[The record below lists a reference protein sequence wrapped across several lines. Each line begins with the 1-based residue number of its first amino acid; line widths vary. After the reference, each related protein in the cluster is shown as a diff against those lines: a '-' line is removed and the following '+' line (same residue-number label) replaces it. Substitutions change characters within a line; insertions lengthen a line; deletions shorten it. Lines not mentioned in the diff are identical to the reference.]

1 MNMMRAIAVF
11 LPAACT
17 GILVLH
23 LLWNESQTAA
33 LFVKLFMGIG
43 VGLGLSSLL
52 YFFYLLV
59 FAGSHFFLIVE
70 LGILV
75 ALLLV
80 AIRRD
85 RTRIHLPSLILHT
98 NYWQIALLAAVLLAI
113 VFSIGGAATVW
124 NHRPSG
130 TWDAYQIYNRAAR
143 FIYRG
148 QAAWLQSFSTKLDP
162 VFHADY
168 PLLLPL
174 SIASSWDA
182 LGRESPHVPL
192 LLSATLMFL
201 CAGLFTSG
209 LALIKSLSQA
219 GVGLLI
225 LLNTPLFI
233 ITGASQ
239 TADVPL
245 AFFILAT
252 CILVYLYSSRPEPG
266 LLVLAGLTS
275 GLAGWTKNE
284 GQLFL
289 VVIGIALFLAFV
301 KSGPWPRLGLY
312 LLGLFL
318 PLAVLA
324 YFKLFLA
331 PPTDVLGAGIPGA
344 IHSSLDW
351 QRHLTILGNYWEG
364 LLTFGRSW
372 IGVGPILLVYAVIF
386 GFGPGNAPRRGH
398 RIIMLILALQ
408 LAGYYFVYLIT
419 PHPVSWQLEFSLE
432 RLLLQL
438 YLAPL
443 FLLFVTLRDVRTLW
457 DGSQGL
463 NSPASA
469 A

>member
-1 MNMMRAIAVF
+1 MNMLRAVAVI
-11 LPAACT
+11 LPAVCI

-23 LLWNESQTAA
+23 LLWNESQISA

-43 VGLGLSSLL
+43 VGLGLGSLL
-52 YFFYLLV
+52 YFLYLLV
-59 FAGSHFFLIVE
+59 FAGSHFFLFLE
-70 LGILV
+70 SGILV
-75 ALLLV
+75 TLLLLT
-80 AIRRD
+80 IRRE
-85 RTRIHLPSLILHT
+85 RTRVRIARPAVHM
-98 NYWQIALLAAVLLAI
+98 NYWQVALLAVVLLAI
-113 VFSIGGAATVW
+113 AFSISGALTVW

-130 TWDAYQIYNRAAR
+130 TWDAYMIYNRTAR
-143 FIYRG
+143 FVYRG
-148 QAAWLQSFSTKLDP
+148 QADWLQSFSRKLDP

-192 LLSATLMFL
+192 LLSGTLMVV
-201 CAGLFTSG
+201 CAGLFASG
-209 LALIKSLSQA
+209 LALVKSVSQA

-225 LLNTPLFI
+225 LLNTPLFV

-252 CILVYLYSSRPEPG
+252 AILVYLYASQQQPG

-289 VVIGIALFLAFV
+289 VVTGVSLFLAFMR
-301 KSGPWPRLGLY
+301 SGPWPRLGFY
-312 LLGLFL
+312 LLGLLL
-318 PLAVLA
+318 PLAVIT

-331 PPTDVLGAGIPGA
+331 PPNDLLGGGFLGAIQ
-344 IHSSLDW
+344 SSLDW
-351 QRHLTILGNYWEG
+351 QRHVTILGNYGEG
-364 LLTFGRSW
+364 LVSFGRSW

-386 GFGPGNAPRRGH
+386 GSGPRNASKRAHG
-398 RIIMLILALQ
+398 IIVLMLALQ
-408 LAGYYFVYLIT
+408 LTGYYFVYLIT

-432 RLLLQL
+432 RLLLQV
-438 YLAPL
+438 YLAAL
-443 FLLFVTLRDVRTLW
+443 FLLFAILRDVRTLW
-457 DGSQGL
+457 DARECP
-463 NSPASA
+463 NSPARA